1 MSSIVEKIIP
11 TKAYD
16 YESYNGLLYQY
27 TLIKDVPSPTNPNI
41 IIPKGK
47 WYLGAHG
54 SDKLDEINCNVDD
67 GYKQSCRDE
76 DFRLLFCGTEPVF
89 KFEVWYLCK
98 NWSEAKN
105 EENRV
110 LKEYDNGIGAA
121 KSNMSWNQNN
131 GFPTH
136 KQINR
141 KACKTTV
148 DELRKRTKT
157 KWGVNYADKKNY
169 LGQILARIQVRL
181 KDDKDHKKDIKNR
194 INDANGVV
202 DLDKNPDIDPT
213 VIFEKRH
220 SDGRDELIDGNMTS
234 GAICLKDCK
243 AEEVPEIRVPLEDHQ
258 HLTDDEVRHI
268 SNMLNRK
275 GRKVKKPLNVEDAIK
290 FILDITDNGEREYDT
305 KFNRTMIREDYD
317 LSYDQVNDVMK
328 GVKDS
333 IFKEKQRKI
342 NMVLP
347 DYTDEEK
354 QAFVDALKELH
365 TDEIIFYYS
374 AGMSDK
380 MPMKI
385 LENIEKDIE
394 DAHASLPQREP
405 LKKVKIVT
413 HYSQSKTIRDLW
425 IKPDIGTWAKL
436 LKRWENIGSDYTITY
451 VEMPLAVKDT
461 K

>member
-1 MSSIVEKIIP
+1 MSSIVEKEIP
-11 TKAYD
+11 SDAYD
-16 YESYNGLLYQY
+16 YKSYNGFLYSY
-27 TLIKDVPSPTNPNI
+27 TLIKDVESPI
-41 IIPKGK
+41 QKGIVIPKGK
-47 WYLGAHG
+47 CYIGAHG

-317 LSYDQVNDVMK
+317 LSYDQVNSVMK
-328 GVKDS
+328 GVADS
-333 IFKEKQRKI
+333 NFKEKQRLL
-342 NMVLP
+342 NEVLP
-347 DYTDEEK
+347 DYTDQDK
-354 QAFVDALKELH
+354 QDKVDEYKKVLP
-365 TDEIIFYYS
+365 DEIIFYCAVS
-374 AGMSDK
+374 IADK
-380 MPMKI
+380 IPHKI
-385 LENIEKDIE
+385 LENIAKDVE
-394 DAHASLPQREP
+394 EAEAEFPKRDPF
-405 LKKVKIVT
+405 KKVRLVV
-413 HYSQSKTIRDLW
+413 HYSQSKSLRNYWIR
-425 IKPDIGTWAKL
+425 KNTGGWAMLEKYWNNL
-436 LKRWENIGSDYTITY
+436 NSTYTINY
-451 VEMPLAVKDT
+451 EEMVLSIPDT